1 MFRRYTWNIYGD
13 STGNFRSSIVHYTGL
28 FPSHKHMHPL
38 AVPGAETMTAP
49 PPAATAPTE
58 ASSSAAS
65 LATPQ
70 STAAHEQTFA
80 PSPASAPEAVETKSA
95 PAPAPTPT
103 PAPIPAPAPTPAPI
117 PAPAPPASAFSPG
130 DNVIVDGG
138 VDVFTVRRDRVG
150 IGLRPEIMLEIS
162 YCGQREAQGMGQ
174 EEMLPKF
181 NIHLRSSRY

>member
-1 MFRRYTWNIYGD
+1 MGIYTGDTICFGDIRVNIYGD
-13 STGNFRSSIVHYTGL
+13 STGNFCSSIIHYTGL
-28 FPSHKHMHPL
+28 FPSHKHMQPL

-80 PSPASAPEAVETKSA
+80 A

-103 PAPIPAPAPTPAPI
+103 PAPIPAPALTPAPI

-162 YCGQREAQGMGQ
+162 YCGQREAQGGSGR
-174 EEMLPKF
+174 
-181 NIHLRSSRY
+181 NAA